1 MRSKSALAPLTLAAK
16 RGVPSDWILKETGRR
31 WHEATHAS
39 IRVSFSGPIKAGKK
53 HTFEEIRLTPSTFV
67 IEKKA
72 LQLASNIWEPGFT
85 LCRILA
91 VIDRRTIVHSIQP
104 IVEVSL
110 GALSDLAL
118 FGSLSIAEAIST
130 LSEYH
135 WWTSVL
141 QATCRRQV
149 ILPTQEGFWR
159 AFTAEVGSHGI
170 GAIPLVALYGWSADT
185 EIIKDRTRQIL
196 RQFRETGWDHSMSAD
211 LVCKLTNHVLD
222 QVS

>member
-1 MRSKSALAPLTLAAK
+1 MSHLGCYRSTDNL
-16 RGVPSDWILKETGRR
+16 
-31 WHEATHAS
+31 
-39 IRVSFSGPIKAGKK
+39 
-53 HTFEEIRLTPSTFV
+53 
-67 IEKKA
+67 
-72 LQLASNIWEPGFT
+72 
-85 LCRILA
+85 
-91 VIDRRTIVHSIQP
+91 HSIQP

-118 FGSLSIAEAIST
+118 FGSLSIPEAIST

-170 GAIPLVALYGWSADT
+170 GAIPLVALYGRSADT
-185 EIIKDRTRQIL
+185 EIVKTEQGKYL
-196 RQFRETGWDHSMSAD
+196 GNSE
-211 LVCKLTNHVLD
+211 KLAGIIHVR
-222 QVS
+222 